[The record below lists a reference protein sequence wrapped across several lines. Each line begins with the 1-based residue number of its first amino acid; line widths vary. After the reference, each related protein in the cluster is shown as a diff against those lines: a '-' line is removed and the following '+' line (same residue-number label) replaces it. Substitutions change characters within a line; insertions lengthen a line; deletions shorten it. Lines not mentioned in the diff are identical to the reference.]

1 MRITDHLRIAGTIA
15 LLAAGLH
22 VHAQTINAYRYWFD
36 DDGPS
41 VVTTTVAGGQQYTL
55 NNVDAAA
62 LPAGY
67 HRITLQ
73 FRDSTNAWSVPST
86 SLFYRNSGNLT
97 AYQYWFDDN
106 VSTLVEMTVGATDVI
121 DITTQINAGALIDG
135 SHTITL
141 RTKDARNGFSVPV
154 TYSFDVITGIAEL
167 RGVERVSYSQP
178 RCRSGHPAGG
188 CEPSTGPPTK
198 RSGCFRSHGA
208 CARAARLQWCG
219 RARIRPERTTERVIQ
234 LVDHQPRCPTT
245 CSVREALTRLRLF
258 PAGLAH
264 AGVLAV
270 RMGARHAMD
279 LTRIRG

>member
-1 MRITDHLRIAGTIA
+1 M
-15 LLAAGLH
+15 
-22 VHAQTINAYRYWFD
+22 
-36 DDGPS
+36 
-41 VVTTTVAGGQQYTL
+41 
-55 NNVDAAA
+55 DAAA

-167 RGVERVSYSQP
+167 RGVERVILFPTPLPIRSPLRVDASLPQDLQLSVLDASGRTVRAPERLAFNGAGVREFALSALPSGSYSLLITNHAVQ
-178 RCRSGHPAGG
+178 
-188 CEPSTGPPTK
+188 
-198 RSGCFRSHGA
+198 
-208 CARAARLQWCG
+208 Q
-219 RARIRPERTTERVIQ
+219 RVPF
-234 LVDHQPRCPTT
+234 VKH
-245 CSVREALTRLRLF
+245 
-258 PAGLAH
+258 
-264 AGVLAV
+264 
-270 RMGARHAMD
+270 
-279 LTRIRG
+279 